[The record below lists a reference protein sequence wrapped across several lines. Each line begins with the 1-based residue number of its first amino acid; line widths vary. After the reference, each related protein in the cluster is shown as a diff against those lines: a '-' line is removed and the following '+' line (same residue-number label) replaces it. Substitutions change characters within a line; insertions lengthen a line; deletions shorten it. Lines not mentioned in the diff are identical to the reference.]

1 MVMKKLTDIKGIGP
15 ATIKVLQERK
25 IKTVEALAS
34 LSLEELR
41 KIPGFK
47 GELRARAVRQA
58 AVDSLKEKPAKP
70 ARPASPVDSSAL
82 TVTKKTVTDQIV
94 SPPKAD
100 KAKDKDKGKDK
111 GKDEKKARKD
121 DKKAVKDKEKKKK
134 NKDKKKD
141 GKKKDKKKS

>member
-1 MVMKKLTDIKGIGP
+1 MKKLTDIKGIGP

-58 AVDSLKEKPAKP
+58 ALDSLKEKPTKP
-70 ARPASPVDSSAL
+70 ASTADSSTL
-82 TVTKKTVTDQIV
+82 TVTKKTVIDQTV
-94 SPPKAD
+94 SLPKAD
-100 KAKDKDKGKDK
+100 KAKDKDKS
-111 GKDEKKARKD
+111 KDEKKARKD

-134 NKDKKKD
+134 HKDKKKD

>member
-15 ATIKVLQERK
+15 ATIKILQERK

-58 AVDSLKEKPAKP
+58 ALDSLKEKPAKP
-70 ARPASPVDSSAL
+70 ASTADSSAL
-82 TVTKKTVTDQIV
+82 TAIKKTVTDQTV

-100 KAKDKDKGKDK
+100 KVKD
-111 GKDEKKARKD
+111 KDEKKARKD
-121 DKKAVKDKEKKKK
+121 DKKTVKDKEKKKK

>member
-15 ATIKVLQERK
+15 ATIKILQERK

-58 AVDSLKEKPAKP
+58 ALDSLKEKPAKP
-70 ARPASPVDSSAL
+70 ASTADSSTL
-82 TVTKKTVTDQIV
+82 TVTKKTVIDQTV
-94 SPPKAD
+94 SLPKAD
-100 KAKDKDKGKDK
+100 KAKGKDKDKD
-111 GKDEKKARKD
+111 KDEKKARKD

-134 NKDKKKD
+134 HKDKKKD

>member
-34 LSLEELR
+34 MSLEELR

-58 AVDSLKEKPAKP
+58 ALDSLQEKPAKP
-70 ARPASPVDSSAL
+70 AGTADSSAL
-82 TVTKKTVTDQIV
+82 TVTKKTVTGQTV
-94 SPPKAD
+94 NPPKAD
-100 KAKDKDKGKDK
+100 KAKGKDK
-111 GKDEKKARKD
+111 DKDEKKARKD

>member
-15 ATIKVLQERK
+15 ATIIVLQERK

-58 AVDSLKEKPAKP
+58 ALDSLKEKPVKP
-70 ARPASPVDSSAL
+70 AGTADSSAL
-82 TVTKKTVTDQIV
+82 TVTKKTVIDQTV

-111 GKDEKKARKD
+111 KKARKD
-121 DKKAVKDKEKKKK
+121 DKKTVKDKEKKKK
-134 NKDKKKD
+134 HKDKKKD

>member
-1 MVMKKLTDIKGIGP
+1 MVKLTDIKGIGP
-15 ATIKVLQERK
+15 ATIKILQERK

-47 GELRARAVRQA
+47 GELRARAVKQA
-58 AVDSLKEKPAKP
+58 AADSLRDKPIKP
-70 ARPASPVDSSAL
+70 TKPV
-82 TVTKKTVTDQIV
+82 VTADGGPQTAIKKTITDQSV

-100 KAKDKDKGKDK
+100 KDKDKDK
-111 GKDEKKARKD
+111 KKARKD
-121 DKKAVKDKEKKKK
+121 DKKADKDKEKKKK

-141 GKKKDKKKS
+141 AKKKDKKKS

>member
-1 MVMKKLTDIKGIGP
+1 MAKLTDIKGIGP

-41 KIPGFK
+41 KITGFK

-58 AVDSLKEKPAKP
+58 ALDSLKEKPAKP
-70 ARPASPVDSSAL
+70 AGTADSSAL
-82 TVTKKTVTDQIV
+82 TVTKKTVIDQTV
-94 SPPKAD
+94 SLPKAD
-100 KAKDKDKGKDK
+100 KEKDKDKGKDK
-111 GKDEKKARKD
+111 KKARKD
-121 DKKAVKDKEKKKK
+121 DKKAVQDKDKKKK

>member
-15 ATIKVLQERK
+15 ATIIVLQERK

-58 AVDSLKEKPAKP
+58 ALDSLKEKPAKP
-70 ARPASPVDSSAL
+70 AGTADSSAL
-82 TVTKKTVTDQIV
+82 TVTKKTVIDQTV

-100 KAKDKDKGKDK
+100 KAKDKDKGKD
-111 GKDEKKARKD
+111 EKKARKD
-121 DKKAVKDKEKKKK
+121 DKKAAKDKEKKEKH
-134 NKDKKKD
+134 KDKKKD